1 MQCIPDIYLPGSRD
15 IHLDKYKKDLLN
27 VIESTKLLKE
37 AQAKEDSAEAKA
49 TLPTLSVSDLDRE
62 IKKIPIEIS
71 SVQGVDVITHNL
83 PSSGEQW
90 GGGTLRYFR
99 VVRAAGAEIFL
110 VSDCVRGFSVKSNG
124 VTVPRSNTDRLKPG
138 FLPRPLRGVPFFVLL
153 SPRHCSSP
161 L

>member
-1 MQCIPDIYLPGSRD
+1 MLLKAYDRMQCIPDIYLPGSRD
-15 IHLDKYKKDLLN
+15 VHLDKYKKDLLN
-27 VIESTKLLKE
+27 VIESTKLLKA

-90 GGGTLRYFR
+90 GGGRGCTVRYF
-99 VVRAAGAEIFL
+99 GL
-110 VSDCVRGFSVKSNG
+110 
-124 VTVPRSNTDRLKPG
+124 
-138 FLPRPLRGVPFFVLL
+138 
-153 SPRHCSSP
+153 
-161 L
+161 